1 MPPTK
6 SEERVRQA
14 RALSSNSSNSHIDK
28 AWYRYALMGIGD
40 DGLAFA
46 GACMYFGIFQNDRAM
61 LARSASLSSSLSS
74 SSAKLACTS
83 RCGSLATGLKGGLDF
98 VLA

>member
-1 MPPTK
+1 
-6 SEERVRQA
+6 
-14 RALSSNSSNSHIDK
+14 
-28 AWYRYALMGIGD
+28 MGIGD

-61 LARSASLSSSLSS
+61 LARPASSSLSS